1 MTIMKPHIQRICVS
15 QSGFSLIE
23 VLVAIVILSLGILG
37 LAGLQATSIRNT
49 SASGQRTIAIN
60 LAADIADRMRANP
73 AGLADGDYIIDYDD
87 VDIADLEHTACM
99 TSAGCTSQELA
110 ENDTFQWNS
119 SLLTMLPQ
127 PADAILAGIVCV
139 DSSPDDGSPGTPAC
153 DDQVSTAAGN
163 VARASYSGRV
173 PYVIKIWW
181 IEDRNIVNA
190 PQKRL
195 SVRFEP

>member
-1 MTIMKPHIQRICVS
+1 MKSSYHTVNNGET
-15 QSGFSLIE
+15 GFSLIE

-37 LAGLQATSIRNT
+37 LAGLQAASIRNT

-87 VDIADLEHTACM
+87 VDIADLEHSACM

-110 ENDTFQWNS
+110 ENDTFQWNAA
-119 SLLTMLPQ
+119 LLTMLPQ
-127 PADAILAGIVCV
+127 PADATIAGVICV
-139 DSSPDDGSPGTPAC
+139 DADIDSDEDLESTPLAPDC
-153 DDQVSTAAGN
+153 DDEVGTVPRAGYN
-163 VARASYSGRV
+163 GRL
-173 PYVIKIWW
+173 PYVVKIWW
-181 IEDRNIVNA
+181 IEDRNIEDA
-190 PQKRL
+190 PLKRL